1 MSLIDT
7 GYRRWMGESTGVW
20 TRRWVVVRT
29 GMRLCLRSKIL
40 RAIIMFSWSMTLG
53 MTGVFFFFGQLMAPD
68 SSLLTWIGE
77 NGGQRATDVINGLTA
92 WFMLYPD
99 VCVDGLYKGVML
111 LGLNV
116 YLSLT
121 FFAVMLFI
129 PKLIAQ
135 DLSSNAIV
143 IYNSKALTR
152 LDYLLGKFGVVFGVL
167 MLLWI
172 MPVIASWAIG
182 NLMAPYWS
190 FFYHSLPALGIA
202 LGVGIIGATALSL
215 IALAISALAKRSSVA
230 VAFWTIGWIATSLFA
245 QAVGQIHDWGYYLS
259 PSRCVSSLGNSLFN
273 LLGVLEDARNML
285 PFFNVFSKMTNG
297 ADDFTTEIF
306 EVAPVWQPAMFL
318 IGYSLIALAIISRRV
333 RPE

>member
-7 GYRRWMGESTGVW
+7 GYRRWTGESTGVW
-20 TRRWVVVRT
+20 TRRWVVIRT

-40 RAIIMFSWSMTLG
+40 RAIIMLSWSMTLG
-53 MTGVFFFFGQLMAPD
+53 MTGAFFFFGQLMAPD
-68 SSLLTWIGE
+68 SSLLNWIGT
-77 NGGQRATDVINGLTA
+77 NTGQRATDVINGLTA

-99 VCVDGLYKGVML
+99 VCVDGLYKAVML

-152 LDYLLGKFGVVFGVL
+152 LDYLLGKFGVVFGILV
-167 MLLWI
+167 LLWI
-172 MPVIASWAIG
+172 GPVIASWAIG

-202 LGVGIIGATALSL
+202 LGVGVIGATALSL

-245 QAVGQIHDWGYYLS
+245 QAIGQVHDWGYYLS
-259 PSRCVSSLGNSLFN
+259 PSRCIASLGNSLFN
-273 LLGVLEDARNML
+273 LLGVLENAKKML
-285 PFFNVFSKMTNG
+285 PMFNFFFESTNG
-297 ADDFTTEIF
+297 MDDVPLEVLEI
-306 EVAPVWQPAMFL
+306 APAWQPSMFL
-318 IGYSLIALAIISRRV
+318 IGYSLVALTIISKRV